1 MLDARRI
8 AAAVHD
14 AVLRAAS
21 ELRPD
26 VRAALARAEEVERS
40 PRARSVL
47 RQLLDNADIAVA
59 DGVPVCQD
67 TGMVWVL
74 IELGAE
80 ECFGEPLQP
89 HVDEAVAA
97 AFASGGLRMSVA
109 RDALFSRDNT
119 GDNTPAQL
127 DVVLRPGCGATVHV
141 MLKGGGSDNAS
152 SLVMLPPGAGLEGVH
167 EVVLDAVR
175 AKATSACPPLL
186 VGVGV
191 GGGFD
196 KVATLSK
203 RALLRRIGDAGPG
216 SDVPYIEDRM
226 RFETSLLAAINATGI
241 GPAGLGGDTTAL
253 AVHIQ
258 TAPCH
263 IASLPVA
270 VNMGCCAIRAVSVD
284 VA

>member
-1 MLDARRI
+1 
-8 AAAVHD
+8 
-14 AVLRAAS
+14 
-21 ELRPD
+21 
-26 VRAALARAEEVERS
+26 
-40 PRARSVL
+40 
-47 RQLLDNADIAVA
+47 
-59 DGVPVCQD
+59 
-67 TGMVWVL
+67 VWVL
-74 IELGAE
+74 VELGAE
-80 ECFGEPLQP
+80 ECLGEPLQP

-97 AFASGGLRMSVA
+97 AYAAGGLRMSVA
-109 RDALFSRDNT
+109 RDALFDRGNT

-127 DVVLRPGCGATVHV
+127 DIVLRPGHGATVHV

-152 SLVMLPPGAGLEGVH
+152 ALVMLPPGAGPDGVR

-186 VGVGV
+186 IGVGI

-196 KVATLSK
+196 KVGALSK
-203 RALLRRIGDAGPG
+203 RALLRRIDADPG
-216 SDVPYIEDRM
+216 HDDSRDEDHAL
-226 RFETSLLAAINATGI
+226 FEASLLAAVNATGI

-253 AVHIQ
+253 AVHVQ